1 MRRRV
6 MKLLED
12 VRHSVSRIEHYI
24 EGKALPDYLANSM
37 LRDAIERR
45 FEIIGE
51 ALRQLR
57 QVAPEVAEGIPDL
70 NAIIGFRNPIAHQ
83 YDDLRDAQVWETV
96 WRDVPALAACI
107 QLLMDQERQRP

>member
-12 VRHSVSRIEHYI
+12 VRHSISRIEGYI
-24 EGKALPDYLANSM
+24 EGKAPSDYLADSM

-57 QVAPEVAEGIPDL
+57 QAAPDIAERIPDL
-70 NAIIGFRNPIAHQ
+70 DAIVGFRNLIAHQ
-83 YDDLRDAQVWETV
+83 YDDLRDAQVWETIA
-96 WRDVPALAACI
+96 RDVPALAARI
-107 QLLMDQERQRP
+107 RLLMDEEQQRA